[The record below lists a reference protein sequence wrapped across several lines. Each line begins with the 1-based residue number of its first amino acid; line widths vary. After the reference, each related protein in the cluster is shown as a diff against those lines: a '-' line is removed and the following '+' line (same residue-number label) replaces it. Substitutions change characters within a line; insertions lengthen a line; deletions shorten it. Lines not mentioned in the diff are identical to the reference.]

1 VRSVSCIPRDSSCHR
16 GSSSRQSR
24 RSRRTAQQNLTA
36 QRGRSPFGHR
46 CPAAPGASDSSSR
59 KAMRGSAGRSRQGR
73 TASHRAQLQHGPDLT
88 CCHFSLLSTA
98 SKSSRSFRAGS
109 EGLGS
114 ASATSA
120 TSSASA
126 IRLIRLAGLAVNRGL
141 NSGSI
146 FIHSPQ
152 EMLGVDRENTRGN
165 LQSRSKRFSGAGV
178 RRFCARCV
186 QSATLH
192 THASSG
198 TWTLSPC
205 ISSRDSICA
214 HTHEGSELAGRR
226 TGRAGAISGR
236 SIARF
241 QANSDGLDITDANWQ
256 AVNII
261 SGYACL
267 ATQRIDPAAT
277 K

>member
-165 LQSRSKRFSGAGV
+165 LQSRSA
-178 RRFCARCV
+178 
-186 QSATLH
+186 
-192 THASSG
+192 
-198 TWTLSPC
+198 
-205 ISSRDSICA
+205 
-214 HTHEGSELAGRR
+214 
-226 TGRAGAISGR
+226 
-236 SIARF
+236 F
-241 QANSDGLDITDANWQ
+241 QAPECAGFARAACSLRPSTRTHLPARGLCHLAFLRETASVRIRTRGASLQVGGQ
-256 AVNII
+256 AEQ
-261 SGYACL
+261 A
-267 ATQRIDPAAT
+267 Q
-277 K
+277 